1 MTSSLNL
8 NNKLRYFAEVLSNA
22 TARAWHYTKPERER
36 FPYAIWTEY
45 SEDGSMPANNRKK
58 IQPISITLDYF
69 TQTEFDQEID
79 RIQDALN
86 DADQIQ
92 FELTDI
98 QFEEETNVIHY
109 SWNVSV
115 YGESSRGGV

>member
-1 MTSSLNL
+1 MSSLNL
-8 NNKLRYFAEVLSNA
+8 NAKLRYFAEILSNA
-22 TARAWHYTKPERER
+22 TTRAWHYVKPERER
-36 FPYAIWTEY
+36 FPYAIWTEF
-45 SEDGSMPANNRKK
+45 SEEGSLPANNRKK

-69 TQTEFDQEID
+69 TQQEFDQEID

-98 QFEEETNVIHY
+98 QYEEETNVIHY
-109 SWNVSV
+109 SWTVNV
-115 YGESSRGGV
+115 YGENHSGGI

>member
-58 IQPISITLDYF
+58 IQPIIT
-69 TQTEFDQEID
+69 T
-79 RIQDALN
+79 
-86 DADQIQ
+86 
-92 FELTDI
+92 
-98 QFEEETNVIHY
+98 
-109 SWNVSV
+109 SSV
-115 YGESSRGGV
+115 YICCSAETAPSASAERCFSGLFPLC